1 MTTATGLA
9 RSSASSRGSASKVTR
24 SAGAPSSSHPQLA
37 DNGGASMETISV
49 VLSVK
54 PDQVEAFEAGFR
66 EHELPIWQDYHAR
79 GIMTSAAIAKMDI
92 SSVPRGDAVQY
103 LIVVAF
109 ATGEGHHLH
118 DGDPRF
124 EAW

>member
-1 MTTATGLA
+1 
-9 RSSASSRGSASKVTR
+9 
-24 SAGAPSSSHPQLA
+24 
-37 DNGGASMETISV
+37 METISV

-54 PDQVEAFEAGFR
+54 PDMVEGFEAGFR

-118 DGDPRF
+118 DADPRF
-124 EAW
+124 NAWNQIADQFQVGDGMAFGGETLLHVGG

>member
-1 MTTATGLA
+1 
-9 RSSASSRGSASKVTR
+9 
-24 SAGAPSSSHPQLA
+24 
-37 DNGGASMETISV
+37 METISV

-54 PDQVEAFEAGFR
+54 PDQVEAFESGFR

-79 GIMTSAAIAKMDI
+79 GIMASAAIAKMDI

-118 DGDPRF
+118 DNDPRF
-124 EAW
+124 NEWNRIADQYQVGDGMAFGGETLMSVPG